1 MRSFDGIRV
10 VALVLAAQYASGGW
24 AEEDWLTRSLALLE
38 ALRQAERPAWLDRNP
53 HREAAERQARE
64 TVDAAPKPDLPG
76 LPVPPPGGAG
86 RRIVIYVSS
95 ALGRDAL
102 KDVFEAAA
110 GQSDVLIVFRG
121 PRPGQK
127 ITTFVAELRDL
138 LKEIEPA
145 PNVGLDPHRFRTHDV
160 TTVPVMMLEDG
171 GRVLARVR
179 GVTGIDWFRRQLAA
193 GRRGDLGAQGPV
205 LEVAEIDLI
214 EEMQRRLAAIDWHD
228 KKRQALTRFWDRARF
243 VELPETTENRDRSID
258 LTVTAPRDLIA
269 PDGTVVVR
277 AGETVNPLDKRPFTL
292 RMVVFD
298 GTRPDQV
305 ETAARLGQE
314 ADGKRV
320 VYITTRLER
329 EDGWNALAALE
340 RRLENPVYLL
350 TPDVR
355 SRFQLERVPAVVEA
369 DGTLIRV
376 RELRPD
382 RTERP
387 S

>member
-193 GRRGDLGAQGPV
+193 GRRGDL
-205 LEVAEIDLI
+205 
-214 EEMQRRLAAIDWHD
+214 
-228 KKRQALTRFWDRARF
+228 
-243 VELPETTENRDRSID
+243 
-258 LTVTAPRDLIA
+258 
-269 PDGTVVVR
+269 
-277 AGETVNPLDKRPFTL
+277 
-292 RMVVFD
+292 
-298 GTRPDQV
+298 
-305 ETAARLGQE
+305 
-314 ADGKRV
+314 
-320 VYITTRLER
+320 
-329 EDGWNALAALE
+329 
-340 RRLENPVYLL
+340 
-350 TPDVR
+350 
-355 SRFQLERVPAVVEA
+355 
-369 DGTLIRV
+369 
-376 RELRPD
+376 
-382 RTERP
+382 
-387 S
+387 